1 MQSLKLARK
10 NGFVNAQQ
18 NSNENSKIR
27 FLKLLLQP
35 ILKIFFYLQMLL
47 RLSLIK
53 KYESVFSRMVQ
64 STSCGGKPLQYT
76 ENLDLNNLSVYFSL
90 KTTSLLGDIFIRNN

>member
-53 KYESVFSRMVQ
+53 KYECLFSHGTKYIVWRQ
-64 STSCGGKPLQYT
+64 TSA
-76 ENLDLNNLSVYFSL
+76 VYRKSRSEQFVC
-90 KTTSLLGDIFIRNN
+90 IFFTKNYQFARWHFHKE

>member
-35 ILKIFFYLQMLL
+35 ILKCFFYLQMLL
-47 RLSLIK
+47 RLSLI
-53 KYESVFSRMVQ
+53 
-64 STSCGGKPLQYT
+64 
-76 ENLDLNNLSVYFSL
+76 
-90 KTTSLLGDIFIRNN
+90 